1 MPTSVDHDRLVHM
14 LKESILLMCKNSL
27 SFDVELSVEGLL
39 GITVDKRDIFLVNI
53 NEVFQS
59 ETQSVGEESKVEE
72 ADDGVPELHRMGK
85 KWRQSD
91 NDRSSAWSPSRRKKR
106 SRRRQS
112 QGTY

>member
-27 SFDVELSVEGLL
+27 SFDVELRVEGFL
-39 GITVDKRDIFLVNI
+39 GITVDRRGIFLVNI

-59 ETQSVGEESKVEE
+59 ETQSVGEKSEFER
-72 ADDGVPELHRMGK
+72 AYDGVPERHRMGK
-85 KWRQSD
+85 KRRQSD
-91 NDRSSAWSPSRRKKR
+91 NDPSSAWSPSRRKKR
-106 SRRRQS
+106 SHRRQS